1 MSSPRHVLARAL
13 CSLGVLLAV
22 ALVAVAAPASP
33 ASAAQR
39 NDPLAAVA
47 ADALTH
53 LQAVQTA
60 AAADPTAPAAADLLG
75 EWAAYQGDLSAAAD
89 LVAERSSVPAG
100 DFVTAWT
107 AMSTQR
113 MTVVLSAISQL
124 GVPYRF
130 AGAKPGVAFD
140 CSGLTMWAWAQTG
153 VKMNHGSTD
162 QIRSSSPRTFDTAQP
177 GDLVEYPGHVMMYL
191 GAGRTIIHSPHS
203 GSYVLIRDFSE
214 HRSVQVGSPIA

>member
-1 MSSPRHVLARAL
+1 M
-13 CSLGVLLAV
+13 GVLFVV
-22 ALVAVAAPASP
+22 ALVALVVPASV

-39 NDPLAAVA
+39 PDPLADVA
-47 ADALTH
+47 GDALSH
-53 LQAVQTA
+53 LQAVQA
-60 AAADPTAPAAADLLG
+60 ALAVDPAGAAQADLLG
-75 EWAAYQGDLSAAAD
+75 QWAAYQADLVAAAG
-89 LVAERSSVPAG
+89 LVAERSSVPAE

-107 AMSTQR
+107 ATSNQR
-113 MTVVLSAISQL
+113 MTVVLSAMSQL

-153 VKMNHGSTD
+153 VKMAHGSTD

-191 GAGRTIIHSPHS
+191 GAGRTIIHAPHS
-203 GSYVLIRDFSE
+203 GSHVLIRDFSE
-214 HRSVQVGSPIA
+214 HRSVQVGSPVA